1 MEAVEGVGFG
11 WLESAMVKQ
20 QLWRR

>member
-1 MEAVEGVGFG
+1 MEAVEGVGVG